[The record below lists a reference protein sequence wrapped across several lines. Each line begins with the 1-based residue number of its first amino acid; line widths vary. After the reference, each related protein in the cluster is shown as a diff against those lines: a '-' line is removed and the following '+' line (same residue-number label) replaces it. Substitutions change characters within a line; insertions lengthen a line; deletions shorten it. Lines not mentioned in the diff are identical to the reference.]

1 MSLKDSTET
10 RILKYRPSAEMTGN
24 VTLSHIK
31 NIKSFKCF
39 VSATAEHE
47 KRWEP
52 EREILPPRFKL
63 SESK

>member
-1 MSLKDSTET
+1 MNLKDNDSTEIT
-10 RILKYRPSAEMTGN
+10 LLGILKYRPSAEMTGE
-24 VTLSHIK
+24 VFLSRIK

-52 EREILPPRFKL
+52 ERNSPTQT
-63 SESK
+63 